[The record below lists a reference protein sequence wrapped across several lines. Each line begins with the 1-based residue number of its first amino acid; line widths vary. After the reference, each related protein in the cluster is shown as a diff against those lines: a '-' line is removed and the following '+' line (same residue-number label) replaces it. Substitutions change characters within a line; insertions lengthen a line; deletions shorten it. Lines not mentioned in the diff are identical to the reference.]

1 MKPEE
6 CAMSFVTTVPDLIET
21 AAGDLAGIRSS
32 LGAATAAAA
41 PSTTGVATAAA
52 DEVSVAI
59 AALFDTHGEQFQS
72 LSTQA
77 EAFHS
82 EFVRLLNSA
91 SASYVSTEANVR
103 QGLLSAVSGSTRET
117 GAAFG
122 AIAASGTGDIAGPYQ
137 QLFAN
142 TSANLEAL
150 GSELQANPTPLLR
163 QFLANQRGYAQT
175 IAAEFQS
182 AIQGFPGNV
191 RPAIQ
196 AFIQS
201 LENFDLAAFLQT
213 FVQHQIGY
221 AQTIGTALQNAA
233 MDFGTGLRALPASF
247 QSAFQ
252 ALQTGDVSGAVNDI
266 TSGFVNLFVTGV
278 DVQSTGPITAVV
290 ATITPEGT
298 VGSLLPILNVPVEMA
313 QNFTNFLP
321 PGSIPAQISQNFT
334 NVLAT
339 GLDTSLVANAGVFI
353 RIIPPQVGFTAS
365 VFSGVPVT
373 ILLGAVG
380 APVNAFSALGTS
392 VTAFTDAVQTGN
404 AAGAIGALID
414 APAVVTNGLLN
425 GHMYLPI
432 NFDISGYPTTIDLPL
447 DGLLVP
453 PSPYPATISVTIGP
467 LVINVTSQVGGT
479 PFGGLI
485 PALLT
490 DIPEEFAEA
499 IGKIPPT
506 G

>member
-1 MKPEE
+1 
-6 CAMSFVTTVPDLIET
+6 MSFVTTVPDLVET
-21 AAGDLAGIRSS
+21 AAGDLAGIRSTLS
-32 LGAATAAAA
+32 AATAAAA
-41 PSTTGVATAAA
+41 RSTTGVATAAA
-52 DEVSVAI
+52 DDVSAAI
-59 AALFDTHGEQFQS
+59 AAVFDTHGQQFQA
-72 LSTQA
+72 LSAQA
-77 EAFHS
+77 EAFHN
-82 EFVRLLNSA
+82 EFVQLLNSGA
-91 SASYVSTEANVR
+91 ASYLGTEAANVR
-103 QGLLSAVSGSTRET
+103 QGLLSTVSGSTRAT

-142 TSANLEAL
+142 TSANLQAL
-150 GSELQANPTPLLR
+150 GSELEANPTPLLR

-175 IAAEFQS
+175 IVAEIQN

-191 RPAIQ
+191 QPAIQ

-221 AQTIGTALQNAA
+221 AQTIGTALHNAA
-233 MDFGTGLRALPASF
+233 MDFGTGLQALPASF

-252 ALQTGDVSGAVNDI
+252 ALQTGDVSGAVSDI
-266 TSGFVNLFVTGV
+266 TSGVVNLFYTGL
-278 DVQSTGPITAVV
+278 DVQTTGPITAIV

-298 VGSLLPILNVPVEMA
+298 LGSLLPILTVPVQMA
-313 QNFTNFLP
+313 QDFTDLLP
-321 PGSIPAQISQNFT
+321 AGSVPAQISQNFT

-339 GLDTSLVANAGVFI
+339 GLDTSLVANAGIVIKFN
-353 RIIPPQVGFTAS
+353 PLPSVGFTAS

-373 ILLGAVG
+373 VLLGAVG
-380 APVNAFSALGTS
+380 APVNALSALGTS

-425 GHMYLPI
+425 GHMYLPL

-453 PSPYPATISVTIGP
+453 PSPYPARISVTVGP

>member
-1 MKPEE
+1 
-6 CAMSFVTTVPDLIET
+6 MSFVSTVPDLIET
-21 AAGDLAGIRSS
+21 AAGDLAGIRSTLS
-32 LGAATAAAA
+32 AATAAAA

-59 AALFDTHGEQFQS
+59 SALFDTHGQQFQA
-72 LSTQA
+72 LSAQA

-82 EFVRLLNSA
+82 EFVQLLNSGA
-91 SASYVSTEANVR
+91 ASYLSAEAANVR
-103 QGLLSAVSGSTRET
+103 QGLLSAVSGSTRAT

-142 TSANLEAL
+142 TSANLQAL
-150 GSELQANPTPLLR
+150 GSELRANPTPFLR
-163 QFLANQRGYAQT
+163 QFLANQRVYAQT
-175 IAAEFQS
+175 TVAEIQS

-201 LENFDLAAFLQT
+201 LKNFDLEAFLQT
-213 FVQHQIGY
+213 VVQQQIGY
-221 AQTIGTALQNAA
+221 AQTIGAALQNAA
-233 MDFGTGLRALPASF
+233 MDFGTGLQALPASF

-252 ALQTGDVSGAVNDI
+252 ALQTGNVSGAVNDI
-266 TSGFVNLFVTGV
+266 TSGFVNLFYTGI
-278 DVQSTGPITAVV
+278 DVQSTGPITAIV
-290 ATITPEGT
+290 ATLTPEGT
-298 VGSLLPILNVPVEMA
+298 IGSLLPILTVPVEMA

-321 PGSIPAQISQNFT
+321 AGCVPELISQNFT

-353 RIIPPQVGFTAS
+353 RFLPTPAVGFTAS

-380 APVNAFSALGTS
+380 APVNALTALGTS
-392 VTAFTDAVQTGN
+392 VSAFTDAVQTGN
-404 AAGAIGALID
+404 AAGAVGALID

-453 PSPYPATISVTIGP
+453 PSTYPATISVPVPPFGTI
-467 LVINVTSQVGGT
+467 VVTSQVGGT

-499 IGKIPPT
+499 IGKR
-506 G
+506 

>member
-1 MKPEE
+1 
-6 CAMSFVTTVPDLIET
+6 MSFVSTVPDLIET
-21 AAGDLAGIRSS
+21 AAGDLAGIRSTLS
-32 LGAATAAAA
+32 AATAAAA

-59 AALFDTHGEQFQS
+59 SALFDTHGRQFQA
-72 LSTQA
+72 LSAQA

-82 EFVRLLNSA
+82 EFVQLLNSGA
-91 SASYVSTEANVR
+91 ASYLSAEAANVR
-103 QGLLSAVSGSTRET
+103 QGLLSAVSGSTRAT

-142 TSANLEAL
+142 TSANLQAL
-150 GSELQANPTPLLR
+150 GSELRANPTPFLR
-163 QFLANQRGYAQT
+163 QFLANQRVYAQT
-175 IAAEFQS
+175 TVAEIQS

-201 LENFDLAAFLQT
+201 LKNFDLEAFLQT
-213 FVQHQIGY
+213 VVQQQIGY
-221 AQTIGTALQNAA
+221 AQTIGAALQNAA
-233 MDFGTGLRALPASF
+233 MDFGTGLQALPASF

-252 ALQTGDVSGAVNDI
+252 ALQTGNVSGAVNDI
-266 TSGFVNLFVTGV
+266 TSGFVNLFYTGI
-278 DVQSTGPITAVV
+278 DVQSTGPITAIV
-290 ATITPEGT
+290 ATLTPEGT
-298 VGSLLPILNVPVEMA
+298 IGSLLPILTVPVEMA

-321 PGSIPAQISQNFT
+321 AGCVPELISQNFT

-353 RIIPPQVGFTAS
+353 RFLPTPAVGFTAS

-380 APVNAFSALGTS
+380 APVNALTALGTS
-392 VTAFTDAVQTGN
+392 VSAFTDAVQTGN
-404 AAGAIGALID
+404 AAGAVGALID

-453 PSPYPATISVTIGP
+453 PSTYPATISVPVPPFGTI
-467 LVINVTSQVGGT
+467 VVTSQVGGT

-499 IGKIPPT
+499 IGKR
-506 G
+506 

>member
-1 MKPEE
+1 
-6 CAMSFVTTVPDLIET
+6 MSFVSTVPDLIET
-21 AAGDLAGIRSS
+21 AAGDLAGIRSTLS
-32 LGAATAAAA
+32 AATAAAA

-59 AALFDTHGEQFQS
+59 SALFDTHGRQFQA
-72 LSTQA
+72 LSAQA

-82 EFVRLLNSA
+82 EFVQLLNSGA
-91 SASYVSTEANVR
+91 ASYLSAEAANVR
-103 QGLLSAVSGSTRET
+103 QGLLSAVSGSTRAT

-142 TSANLEAL
+142 TSANLQAL
-150 GSELQANPTPLLR
+150 GSELRANPTPFLR
-163 QFLANQRGYAQT
+163 QFLANQRVYAQT
-175 IAAEFQS
+175 TVAEIQS

-196 AFIQS
+196 EFIQS
-201 LENFDLAAFLQT
+201 LKNFDLEAFLQT
-213 FVQHQIGY
+213 VVQQQIGY
-221 AQTIGTALQNAA
+221 AQTIGAALQNAA
-233 MDFGTGLRALPASF
+233 MDFGTGLQALPASF

-252 ALQTGDVSGAVNDI
+252 ALQTGNVSGAVNDI
-266 TSGFVNLFVTGV
+266 TSGFVNLFYTGI
-278 DVQSTGPITAVV
+278 DVQSTGPITAIV
-290 ATITPEGT
+290 ATLTPEGT
-298 VGSLLPILNVPVEMA
+298 IGSLLPILTVPVEMA

-321 PGSIPAQISQNFT
+321 AGSVPELISQNFT

-353 RIIPPQVGFTAS
+353 RFLPTPAVGFTAS

-380 APVNAFSALGTS
+380 APVNALTALGTS
-392 VTAFTDAVQTGN
+392 VSAFTDAVQTGN
-404 AAGAIGALID
+404 AAGAVGALID

-453 PSPYPATISVTIGP
+453 PSTYPATISVPVPPFGTI
-467 LVINVTSQVGGT
+467 VVTSQVGGT

-499 IGKIPPT
+499 IGKR
-506 G
+506 

>member
-1 MKPEE
+1 
-6 CAMSFVTTVPDLIET
+6 MSFVTTVPDLIET
-21 AAGDLAGIRSS
+21 AAGNLAGIRSTLS
-32 LGAATAAAA
+32 AATAAAA

-59 AALFDTHGEQFQS
+59 SALFDTHGRQFQA
-72 LSTQA
+72 LSAQA

-82 EFVRLLNSA
+82 EFVQLLNSGA
-91 SASYVSTEANVR
+91 ASYLSAEAANVP
-103 QGLLSAVSGSTRET
+103 QGLLSAVSGSTRAT

-142 TSANLEAL
+142 TSANLQAL
-150 GSELQANPTPLLR
+150 GSELRANPTPFLR
-163 QFLANQRGYAQT
+163 QFLANQRVYAQT
-175 IAAEFQS
+175 TVAEIQS

-196 AFIQS
+196 EFIQS
-201 LENFDLAAFLQT
+201 LKNFDLEAFLQT
-213 FVQHQIGY
+213 VVQQQIGY
-221 AQTIGTALQNAA
+221 AQTIGAALQNAA
-233 MDFGTGLRALPASF
+233 MDFGTGLQALPASF

-252 ALQTGDVSGAVNDI
+252 ALQTGNVSGAVNDI
-266 TSGFVNLFVTGV
+266 TSGFVNLFYTGI
-278 DVQSTGPITAVV
+278 DVQSTGPITAIV
-290 ATITPEGT
+290 ATLTPEGT
-298 VGSLLPILNVPVEMA
+298 IGSLLPILTVPVEMA

-321 PGSIPAQISQNFT
+321 AGSVPELISQNFT

-339 GLDTSLVANAGVFI
+339 GLDTSLVANAGVFV
-353 RIIPPQVGFTAS
+353 RVVLFPPSVSVGFTAS

-380 APVNAFSALGTS
+380 APVNALTALGTS
-392 VTAFTDAVQTGN
+392 VSAFTDAVQTGN
-404 AAGAIGALID
+404 AAGAVGALID

-453 PSPYPATISVTIGP
+453 PSTYPATISVPVPPFGTI
-467 LVINVTSQVGGT
+467 VVTSQVGGT

-499 IGKIPPT
+499 IGKR
-506 G
+506 

>member
-1 MKPEE
+1 
-6 CAMSFVTTVPDLIET
+6 VPDLIET
-21 AAGDLAGIRSS
+21 AAGDLAGIRSTLS
-32 LGAATAAAA
+32 AATAAAA

-59 AALFDTHGEQFQS
+59 SALFDTHGQQFQA
-72 LSTQA
+72 LSAQA

-82 EFVRLLNSA
+82 EFVQLLNSGA
-91 SASYVSTEANVR
+91 ASYLSAEAANVR
-103 QGLLSAVSGSTRET
+103 QGLLSAVSGSTRAT

-142 TSANLEAL
+142 TSANLQAL
-150 GSELQANPTPLLR
+150 GSELRANPTPFLR
-163 QFLANQRGYAQT
+163 QFLANQRVYAQT
-175 IAAEFQS
+175 TVAEIQS

-196 AFIQS
+196 EFIQS
-201 LENFDLAAFLQT
+201 LKNFDLEAFLQT
-213 FVQHQIGY
+213 VVQQQIGY
-221 AQTIGTALQNAA
+221 AQTIGAALQNAA
-233 MDFGTGLRALPASF
+233 MDFGTGLQALPASF

-252 ALQTGDVSGAVNDI
+252 ALQTGNVSGAVNDI
-266 TSGFVNLFVTGV
+266 TSGFVNLFYTGI
-278 DVQSTGPITAVV
+278 DVQSTGPITAIV
-290 ATITPEGT
+290 ATLTPEGT
-298 VGSLLPILNVPVEMA
+298 IGSLLPILTVPVEMA

-321 PGSIPAQISQNFT
+321 AGCVPELISQNFT

-353 RIIPPQVGFTAS
+353 RFLPTPAVGFTAS

-380 APVNAFSALGTS
+380 APVNALTALGTS
-392 VTAFTDAVQTGN
+392 VSAFTDAVQTGN
-404 AAGAIGALID
+404 AAGAVGALID

-453 PSPYPATISVTIGP
+453 PSTYPATISVPVPPFGTI
-467 LVINVTSQVGGT
+467 VVTSQVGGT

-499 IGKIPPT
+499 IGKR
-506 G
+506 

>member
-1 MKPEE
+1 
-6 CAMSFVTTVPDLIET
+6 V
-21 AAGDLAGIRSS
+21 
-32 LGAATAAAA
+32 
-41 PSTTGVATAAA
+41 
-52 DEVSVAI
+52 
-59 AALFDTHGEQFQS
+59 
-72 LSTQA
+72 
-77 EAFHS
+77 
-82 EFVRLLNSA
+82 
-91 SASYVSTEANVR
+91 
-103 QGLLSAVSGSTRET
+103 
-117 GAAFG
+117 
-122 AIAASGTGDIAGPYQ
+122 SGTGDIAGPYQ

-142 TSANLEAL
+142 AGANLQAL

-163 QFLANQRGYAQT
+163 QFLANQRVYGQT
-175 IAAEFQS
+175 IAAQIQS

-201 LENFDLAAFLQT
+201 LENFDPAAFLQT
-213 FVQHQIGY
+213 VVQHQIGY

-266 TSGFVNLFVTGV
+266 TNGIVNLFVTGV
-278 DVQSTGPITAVV
+278 DVQSMGPITAVV

-298 VGSLLPILNVPVEMA
+298 VGSLLPILTVPVEMA

-321 PGSIPAQISQNFT
+321 AGSVAAQISQNFT
-334 NVLAT
+334 NLLAT
-339 GLDTSLVANAGVFI
+339 VTDTSLVANAGIFI
-353 RIIPPQVGFTAS
+353 KILPPSVGFTAS

-373 ILLGAVG
+373 LLLGAAG
-380 APVNAFSALGTS
+380 APVNTLTALGTS
-392 VTAFTDAVQTGN
+392 VTAFTDAVQAGD
-404 AAGAIGALID
+404 ASGAIGALVD
-414 APAVVTNGLLN
+414 APAVVLNGLLN
-425 GHMYLPI
+425 GHMYAPLS
-432 NFDISGYPTTIDLPL
+432 FDISGFPATIDLPL

-453 PSPYPATISVTIGP
+453 PSPYPATITVPVGSVSFTI
-467 LVINVTSQVGGT
+467 TSSVGGT
-479 PFGGLI
+479 PFGGLV

-490 DIPEEFAEA
+490 DIPEELAEA

>member
-1 MKPEE
+1 
-6 CAMSFVTTVPDLIET
+6 MSFVTAVPDLIET
-21 AAGDLAGIRSS
+21 AAGDLAGVRATLS
-32 LGAATAAAA
+32 AATAAAA

-52 DEVSVAI
+52 DEVSTAI
-59 AALFDTHGEQFQS
+59 AALFDTHGQQFQT
-72 LSTQA
+72 LSAQA

-82 EFVRLLNSA
+82 EFTRLLNSA
-91 SASYVSTEANVR
+91 AASYASTEADVR
-103 QGLLSAVSGSTRET
+103 QGLLSAVSGSTRAT

-142 TSANLEAL
+142 TSANLQAL
-150 GSELQANPTPLLR
+150 GSELEANPTPFLR
-163 QFLANQRGYAQT
+163 QFLTNQRGYAQT
-175 IAAEFQS
+175 IAAEIES
-182 AIQGFPGNV
+182 AIAGFPGNV

-196 AFIQS
+196 ALIQS
-201 LENFDLAAFLQT
+201 LENIDLAALLQS

-221 AQTIGTALQNAA
+221 AQTIGTSLQNAA
-233 MDFGTGLRALPASF
+233 MDFRIGLQALPASF

-266 TSGFVNLFVTGV
+266 TGGFVNLFYTGI
-278 DVQSTGPITAVV
+278 DVQSTGPITATI
-290 ATITPEGT
+290 ATLTPEGT
-298 VGSLLPILNVPVEMA
+298 VGSLLPILTVPVQMA
-313 QNFTNFLP
+313 QDFTNLLP
-321 PGSIPAQISQNFT
+321 PGSVPAQISQNFT

-353 RIIPPQVGFTAS
+353 RVIPPQVGFTAS
-365 VFSGVPVT
+365 IFSGVPVT
-373 ILLGAVG
+373 IFLGAVG
-380 APVNAFSALGTS
+380 APVNALSALGTS
-392 VTAFTDAVQTGN
+392 TTAITEALQTGN
-404 AAGAIGALID
+404 LPGAIGALID

-453 PSPYPATISVTIGP
+453 PSPYPATISVTVGP

>member
-1 MKPEE
+1 
-6 CAMSFVTTVPDLIET
+6 MSFVTTVPDLIET
-21 AAGDLAGIRSS
+21 AAGDLAGIRSTLS
-32 LGAATAAAA
+32 GATAAAA
-41 PSTTGVATAAA
+41 ASTTGVETAAA
-52 DEVSVAI
+52 DEVSAAI
-59 AALFDTHGEQFQS
+59 AALFDTHGQQFQT
-72 LSTQA
+72 LSAKA

-82 EFVRLLNSA
+82 EFVQLLNSA
-91 SASYVSTEANVR
+91 AASYVSTEANAR
-103 QGLLSAVSGSTRET
+103 QGLLSAVSGSTRAT
-117 GAAFG
+117 SAAFG

-142 TSANLEAL
+142 TRANLQAL
-150 GSELQANPTPLLR
+150 GDELQANPTPFLR
-163 QFLANQRGYAQT
+163 QFLANQRVYAQT
-175 IAAEFQS
+175 IVAGIET

-233 MDFGTGLRALPASF
+233 MDFGTGLQALPASF

-252 ALQTGDVSGAVNDI
+252 ALQTGDVSGAVGDI
-266 TSGFVNLFVTGV
+266 TNGFVNLFVTGV

-298 VGSLLPILNVPVEMA
+298 VGSLLPILTVPVQMA
-313 QNFTNFLP
+313 QDFTDLLP
-321 PGSIPAQISQNFT
+321 AGSVPAQISQNFT

-365 VFSGVPVT
+365 IFSGVPVT
-373 ILLGAVG
+373 ILLGAAG
-380 APVNAFSALGTS
+380 APVNALSALGTS
-392 VTAFTDAVQTGN
+392 VSAFTDAVQTGN
-404 AAGAIGALID
+404 AAGAIGALVD

-432 NFDISGYPTTIDLPL
+432 DFDISGFPTTIDLPL

-453 PSPYPATISVTIGP
+453 PSPYPAKISVTVGP

-479 PFGGLI
+479 PFGGLV

-499 IGKIPPT
+499 IGKIPPR
-506 G
+506 

>member
-1 MKPEE
+1 
-6 CAMSFVTTVPDLIET
+6 MSFVTTVPDLIET
-21 AAGDLAGIRSS
+21 AAGDLAGIRSTLS
-32 LGAATAAAA
+32 AATAAAA

-52 DEVSVAI
+52 DEVSTAI
-59 AALFDTHGEQFQS
+59 AALFDTHGQQFQT
-72 LSTQA
+72 LTAHA
-77 EAFHS
+77 EAFHN
-82 EFVRLLNSA
+82 EFVQLLNSGA
-91 SASYVSTEANVR
+91 ASYLSTEAANVR
-103 QGLLSAVSGSTRET
+103 QGLLSAVSGSTRAT

-142 TSANLEAL
+142 TSANLQVL

-163 QFLANQRGYAQT
+163 QFLANQRVYAQT
-175 IAAEFQS
+175 IVAEIQS

-191 RPAIQ
+191 QPAIQ

-233 MDFGTGLRALPASF
+233 MDFGTGLQALPASF

-266 TSGFVNLFVTGV
+266 TSGFVNLFYTGL
-278 DVQSTGPITAVV
+278 DVQTTGPITATI
-290 ATITPEGT
+290 ATLTPEGT
-298 VGSLLPILNVPVEMA
+298 VGSLLPILTVPVQMA
-313 QNFTNFLP
+313 QDFTDLLP
-321 PGSIPAQISQNFT
+321 AGSVPAQISQNFT

-339 GLDTSLVANAGVFI
+339 GLDTSLVANAGIVI
-353 RIIPPQVGFTAS
+353 RIIPPSVGFTAS

-373 ILLGAVG
+373 LLLGAVG
-380 APVNAFSALGTS
+380 APVNAFTALGTS

-453 PSPYPATISVTIGP
+453 PSTYPATISVTVGP
-467 LVINVTSQVGGT
+467 VVINVTSQVGGT

>member
-1 MKPEE
+1 
-6 CAMSFVTTVPDLIET
+6 MSFVSTVPDLIET
-21 AAGDLAGIRSS
+21 AAGDLAGIRSTLS
-32 LGAATAAAA
+32 AATAAAA

-59 AALFDTHGEQFQS
+59 SALFDTHGQQFQA
-72 LSTQA
+72 LSAQA

-82 EFVRLLNSA
+82 EFVQLLNSGA
-91 SASYVSTEANVR
+91 ASYLSAEAANVR
-103 QGLLSAVSGSTRET
+103 QGLLSAVSGSTRAT

-142 TSANLEAL
+142 TSANLQAL
-150 GSELQANPTPLLR
+150 GSELRANPTPFLR
-163 QFLANQRGYAQT
+163 QFLANQRVYAQT
-175 IAAEFQS
+175 TVAEIQS

-196 AFIQS
+196 EFIQS
-201 LENFDLAAFLQT
+201 LKNFDLEAFLQT
-213 FVQHQIGY
+213 VVQQQIGY
-221 AQTIGTALQNAA
+221 AQTIGAALQNAA
-233 MDFGTGLRALPASF
+233 MDFGTGLQALPASF

-252 ALQTGDVSGAVNDI
+252 ALQTGNVSGAVNDI
-266 TSGFVNLFVTGV
+266 TSGFVNLFYTGI
-278 DVQSTGPITAVV
+278 DVQSTGPITAIV
-290 ATITPEGT
+290 ATLTPEGT
-298 VGSLLPILNVPVEMA
+298 IGSLLPILTVPVEMA

-321 PGSIPAQISQNFT
+321 AGSVPELISQNFT

-353 RIIPPQVGFTAS
+353 RFLPTPAVGFTAS

-380 APVNAFSALGTS
+380 APVNALTALGTS
-392 VTAFTDAVQTGN
+392 VSAFTDAVQTGN
-404 AAGAIGALID
+404 AAGAVGALID

-453 PSPYPATISVTIGP
+453 PSTYPATISVPVPPFGTI
-467 LVINVTSQVGGT
+467 VVTSQVGGT

-499 IGKIPPT
+499 IGKR
-506 G
+506 

>member
-1 MKPEE
+1 
-6 CAMSFVTTVPDLIET
+6 MSFVSTVPDLIET
-21 AAGDLAGIRSS
+21 AAGDLAGIRSTLS
-32 LGAATAAAA
+32 TATAAAA

-59 AALFDTHGEQFQS
+59 SALFDTHGQQFQA
-72 LSTQA
+72 LSAQA

-82 EFVRLLNSA
+82 EFVQLLNSGA
-91 SASYVSTEANVR
+91 ASY
-103 QGLLSAVSGSTRET
+103 LSAEAANATR
-117 GAAFG
+117 AAFG

-142 TSANLEAL
+142 TSANLQAL
-150 GSELQANPTPLLR
+150 GSELRANPTPFLR
-163 QFLANQRGYAQT
+163 QFLANQRVYAQT
-175 IAAEFQS
+175 TVAEIQS

-201 LENFDLAAFLQT
+201 LKNFDLEAFLQT
-213 FVQHQIGY
+213 VVQQQIGY
-221 AQTIGTALQNAA
+221 AQTIGAALQNAA
-233 MDFGTGLRALPASF
+233 MDFGTGLQALPASF

-252 ALQTGDVSGAVNDI
+252 ALQTGNVSGAVNDI
-266 TSGFVNLFVTGV
+266 TSGFVNLFYTGI
-278 DVQSTGPITAVV
+278 DVQSTGPITAIV
-290 ATITPEGT
+290 ATLTPEGT
-298 VGSLLPILNVPVEMA
+298 IGSLLPILTVPVEMA

-321 PGSIPAQISQNFT
+321 AGSVPELISQNFT

-353 RIIPPQVGFTAS
+353 RFLPTPAVGFTAS

-380 APVNAFSALGTS
+380 APVNALTALGTS
-392 VTAFTDAVQTGN
+392 VSAFTDAVQTGN
-404 AAGAIGALID
+404 AAGAVGALID

-453 PSPYPATISVTIGP
+453 PSTYPATITVPVGP
-467 LVINVTSQVGGT
+467 LSFTVTSQVGGT

-499 IGKIPPT
+499 IGKV
-506 G
+506 

>member
-1 MKPEE
+1 
-6 CAMSFVTTVPDLIET
+6 MSFVSTVPDLIET
-21 AAGDLAGIRSS
+21 AAGDLAGIRSTLS
-32 LGAATAAAA
+32 AATAAAA

-59 AALFDTHGEQFQS
+59 SALFDTHGQQFQA
-72 LSTQA
+72 LSAQA

-82 EFVRLLNSA
+82 EFVQLLNSGA
-91 SASYVSTEANVR
+91 ASYLSAEAANVR
-103 QGLLSAVSGSTRET
+103 QGLLSAVSGSTRAT

-142 TSANLEAL
+142 TSANLQAL
-150 GSELQANPTPLLR
+150 GSELRANPKPFLR
-163 QFLANQRGYAQT
+163 QFLANQRVYAQT
-175 IAAEFQS
+175 TVAEIQS

-201 LENFDLAAFLQT
+201 LKNFDLEAFLQT
-213 FVQHQIGY
+213 VVQQQIGY
-221 AQTIGTALQNAA
+221 AQTIGAALQNAA
-233 MDFGTGLRALPASF
+233 MDFGTGLQALPASF

-252 ALQTGDVSGAVNDI
+252 ALQTGNVSGAVNDI
-266 TSGFVNLFVTGV
+266 TSGFVNLFYTGI
-278 DVQSTGPITAVV
+278 DVQSTGPITAIV
-290 ATITPEGT
+290 ATLTPEGT
-298 VGSLLPILNVPVEMA
+298 IGSLLPILTVPVEMA

-321 PGSIPAQISQNFT
+321 AGSVPELISQNFT

-353 RIIPPQVGFTAS
+353 RFLPTPAVGFTAS

-380 APVNAFSALGTS
+380 APVNALTALGTS
-392 VTAFTDAVQTGN
+392 VSAFTDAVQTGN
-404 AAGAIGALID
+404 AAGAVGALID

-453 PSPYPATISVTIGP
+453 PSTYPATISVPVPPFGTI
-467 LVINVTSQVGGT
+467 VVTSQVGGT

-499 IGKIPPT
+499 IGKR
-506 G
+506 

>member
-1 MKPEE
+1 
-6 CAMSFVTTVPDLIET
+6 MSFVSTVPDLIET
-21 AAGDLAGIRSS
+21 AAGDLAGIRSTLS
-32 LGAATAAAA
+32 AATAAAA

-59 AALFDTHGEQFQS
+59 SALFDTHGRQS
-72 LSTQA
+72 QALSAQA

-82 EFVRLLNSA
+82 EFVQLLNSGA
-91 SASYVSTEANVR
+91 ASYLSAEAANVR
-103 QGLLSAVSGSTRET
+103 QGLLSAVSGSTRAT

-142 TSANLEAL
+142 TSANLQAL
-150 GSELQANPTPLLR
+150 GSELRANPTPFLR
-163 QFLANQRGYAQT
+163 QFLANQRVYAQT
-175 IAAEFQS
+175 TVAEIQS

-196 AFIQS
+196 EFIQS
-201 LENFDLAAFLQT
+201 LKNFDLEAFLQT
-213 FVQHQIGY
+213 VVQQQIGY
-221 AQTIGTALQNAA
+221 AQTIGAALQNAA
-233 MDFGTGLRALPASF
+233 MDFGTGLQALPASF

-252 ALQTGDVSGAVNDI
+252 ALQTGNVSGAVNDI
-266 TSGFVNLFVTGV
+266 TSGFVNLFYTGI
-278 DVQSTGPITAVV
+278 DVQSTGPITAIV
-290 ATITPEGT
+290 ATLTPEGT
-298 VGSLLPILNVPVEMA
+298 IGSLLPILTVPVEMA

-321 PGSIPAQISQNFT
+321 AGCVPELISQNFT

-353 RIIPPQVGFTAS
+353 RFLPTPAVGFTAS

-380 APVNAFSALGTS
+380 APVNALTALGTS
-392 VTAFTDAVQTGN
+392 VSAFTDAVQTGN
-404 AAGAIGALID
+404 AAGAVGALID

-453 PSPYPATISVTIGP
+453 PSTYPATISVPVPPFGTI
-467 LVINVTSQVGGT
+467 VVTSQVGGT

-499 IGKIPPT
+499 IGKR
-506 G
+506 